1 MMKILRAQLNVAKS
15 QNSYRVWKIM
25 IHILL
30 CKFDFKINVVQD
42 GLENISALVST
53 ISKCLLTVFSVWVLH

>member
-1 MMKILRAQLNVAKS
+1 
-15 QNSYRVWKIM
+15 M

-53 ISKCLLTVFSVWVLH
+53 ISKCLLTVFSV

>member
-1 MMKILRAQLNVAKS
+1 MMKILRAQLNVAKP